1 MSKDPYKFD
10 GNRCLSAWII
20 HGGSFIF
27 LFIASI
33 SLVSES
39 SKSDY
44 LIVVYWFLFLLV
56 LYAPHT
62 LLFLNHLKYEKKT
75 VVMLDKTQIT
85 VIKQKVKK
93 VFQIEEI
100 VKVEEYEATK
110 TPWTIIVKWKI
121 STLIDEVTISSITF
135 PRTEMWRLF
144 GKKLERKFSFFPSF
158 PKADNINFKK

>member
-10 GNRCLSAWII
+10 GYRCLSVWII

-27 LFIASI
+27 LFIISI
-33 SLVSES
+33 SLISGT

-44 LIVVYWFLFLLV
+44 LTLVYWFSFLLL

-62 LLFLNHLKYEKKT
+62 LLFFNHLRYEKET
-75 VVMLDKTQIT
+75 LVLLDKTEIII
-85 VIKQKVKK
+85 IKKEVKK
-93 VFQIEEI
+93 VFQFKEI
-100 VKVEEYEATK
+100 GKVEEYEARR

-121 STLIDEVTISSITF
+121 STLTDDVTISSITF

-144 GKKLERKFSFFPSF
+144 GKKLERTVNFFPSF
-158 PKADNINFKK
+158 HS